1 MYFEI
6 TYDTLLTLIAGAIL
20 IIIIS
25 MYYFAEHE
33 YVPPDEGFDEIMD
46 KYSPEEHAKIKM
58 LRIRRQQLESEISA
72 IDARVLEIQNT
83 DLGGH
88 SAAYFTAEMNK
99 LSTKRAA
106 IQNKLDFAV
115 DEEVKAGK
123 EAGEFANKILQER
136 DI

>member
-6 TYDTLLTLIAGAIL
+6 TSSTLLTLIAAAIL
-20 IIIIS
+20 VIILS

-33 YVPPDEGFDEIMD
+33 YIPPDEGFDDIMD
-46 KYSPEEHAKIKM
+46 KYSPEENAKIKM

-72 IDARVLEIQNT
+72 VDARVLEIQNT

-99 LSTKRAA
+99 LAIKRTA
-106 IQNKLDFAV
+106 IQNKLDIAI

-123 EAGEFANKILQER
+123 EAGEFANMIQQNS
-136 DI
+136 